1 MGTPAMSTATASSQT
16 SVTVSVTARRK
27 LVRAIATPRPSFLSA
42 SSTARWPSTRT
53 APLLLVPRPH
63 LRSPSSPL
71 RQVALVAPV
80 ATTARLLLPRLPLRP
95 WAVVPLAHQ
104 GTRLVA
110 PALLGATTAT
120 TTAAP
125 LAPSQLLP

>member
-71 RQVALVAPV
+71 RQVALVA
-80 ATTARLLLPRLPLRP
+80 TTARLLLPRLPLRP